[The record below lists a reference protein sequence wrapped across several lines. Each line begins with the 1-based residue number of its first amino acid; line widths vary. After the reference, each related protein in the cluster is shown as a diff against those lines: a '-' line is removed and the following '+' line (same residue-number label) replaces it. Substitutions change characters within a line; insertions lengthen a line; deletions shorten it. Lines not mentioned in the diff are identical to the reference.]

1 MQANNKI
8 IIYHEK
14 NNCQDISSSFL
25 KSSFEKF
32 CRLHLETDTTML
44 PSYSRIK
51 EYDQTTPVLIDSENA
66 DVVMMCA
73 QAASIIN
80 GEIAITHKTTSVQ
93 K

>member
-1 MQANNKI
+1 MQTNNKI

-32 CRLHLETDTTML
+32 CRFHLETDTTML
-44 PSYSRIK
+44 LSYSRIK
-51 EYDQTTPVLIDSENA
+51 EYDQTTPVPIDSENA
-66 DVVMMCA
+66 DLVMMCA

>member
-1 MQANNKI
+1 MQTNNKI

-32 CRLHLETDTTML
+32 CRFHLETDTTML
-44 PSYSRIK
+44 SSYSRIK

-73 QAASIIN
+73 
-80 GEIAITHKTTSVQ
+80 
-93 K
+93 